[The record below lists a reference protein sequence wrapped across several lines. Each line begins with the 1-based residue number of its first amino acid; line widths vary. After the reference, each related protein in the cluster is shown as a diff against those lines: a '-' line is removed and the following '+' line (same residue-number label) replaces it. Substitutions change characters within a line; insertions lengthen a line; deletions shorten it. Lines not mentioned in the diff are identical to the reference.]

1 LVFATLHTYGAAQ
14 AIDRIV
20 DVFPPHQQPQIRTQ
34 LAMTLRGI
42 IAQQLVPKK
51 GGGRIAVREI
61 LVNNAAVANLIREGK
76 IQQIKIALQTGAKF
90 GMITLEQDF
99 SRLIKE
105 KLVEEKVAKEYLVG

>member
-1 LVFATLHTYGAAQ
+1 MVSFAEGLKHALRQDPDVIMVGEMRDIETISTTLTLAETGHLVFATLHTYGAAQ

-61 LVNNAAVANLIREGK
+61 LVNNAAVANLIR
-76 IQQIKIALQTGAKF
+76 
-90 GMITLEQDF
+90 
-99 SRLIKE
+99 
-105 KLVEEKVAKEYLVG
+105 